1 VKKNGFDTVLWPSAL
16 PGLAIILFLWLIQ
29 WAQEL
34 FTFPFYKLGVLPQQM
49 EGLKGVLFMP
59 FIHDKNDLNHLLNN
73 SIAFLVL
80 STLLIYAYRKLAVPV
95 LLAGW
100 LFGGFFVWLFAEN
113 HSAYH
118 IGLSGLIYSLVSF
131 LFFSGVF
138 RRYFPLQALSLL
150 VVFLY
155 GSTLWGIFPIEPKIS
170 WEGHL
175 SGFLSGIALAFA
187 FRNRP
192 PQRPKYQYE
201 IEQEMGIEPP
211 NLEGEWLKKM
221 QAMKENQNPLII
233 NYHFLPTNSVAEAN
247 PLVENNPSTEP
258 SQDQGG
264 SNPIPET
271 PPPLTPQSE
280 E

>member
-1 VKKNGFDTVLWPSAL
+1 MKKNGFDTVLWPSVL

-34 FTFPFYKLGVLPQQM
+34 FTFPFYTLGVLPQQF
-49 EGLKGVLFMP
+49 EGLKGIFFMP
-59 FIHDKNDLNHLLNN
+59 FIHDKNDLHHLLNN
-73 SIAFLVL
+73 SLAFMVL
-80 STLLIYAYRKLAVPV
+80 STLLFYAYRRFATTV
-95 LLAGW
+95 LLISW
-100 LFGGFFVWLFAEN
+100 LFGGLFVWLFAEN
-113 HSAYH
+113 HGSYH
-118 IGLSGLIYSLVSF
+118 IGISGVIYALVSF

-138 RRYFPLQALSLL
+138 RKYFPLQALSLL

-175 SGFLSGIALAFA
+175 AGFISGIVLAVLY
-187 FRNRP
+187 RKEG

-211 NLEGEWLKKM
+211 DLEGEWLKKM
-221 QAMKENQNPLII
+221 QALEENQNPLIV
-233 NYHFLPTNSVAEAN
+233 NYHFLPNNTVAEAS
-247 PLVENNPSTEP
+247 PQVENNPSIAP

-264 SNPIPET
+264 SDPNPET
-271 PPPLTPQSE
+271 PPSPTPQSE